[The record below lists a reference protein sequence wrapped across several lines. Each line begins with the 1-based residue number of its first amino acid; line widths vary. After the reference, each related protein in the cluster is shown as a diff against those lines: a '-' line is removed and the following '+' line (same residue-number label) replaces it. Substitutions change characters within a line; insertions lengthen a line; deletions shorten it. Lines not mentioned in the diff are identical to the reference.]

1 MILSHSTKCVP
12 IHGTLLNKSYSLH
25 RKTDN
30 LRDPPLESQRD
41 ATRFAFSLE
50 DVAEWVEVWCGRQ
63 KKHPVSHLDRP
74 SIVLRPSAAEERGR
88 GGIPIKNNI
97 SSRSTTHTQKTALEL
112 CAGVSLASDSSAQS
126 ASAQH

>member
-12 IHGTLLNKSYSLH
+12 IHGTLLNKSYLLH

-74 SIVLRPSAAEERGR
+74 SIVLRPSAAEERGEAEFQS
-88 GGIPIKNNI
+88 KTI
-97 SSRSTTHTQKTALEL
+97 SAAVRQRTHRKP
-112 CAGVSLASDSSAQS
+112 
-126 ASAQH
+126 H